1 MKLENKKTLLKS
13 MNNLSNSFGK
23 LINALETIQ
32 LEDKID
38 INDFIVDNY
47 PFKYELYEQ
56 YSSLFDWL
64 ESIENNIKKL

>member
-1 MKLENKKTLLKS
+1 MKLENKKNLLKS

-38 INDFIVDNY
+38 VNDFIVDNY
-47 PFKYELYEQ
+47 PFKSELYEQ
-56 YSSLFDWL
+56 YSRLFDWL
-64 ESIENNIKKL
+64 ESIENNIKEL

>member
-47 PFKYELYEQ
+47 PFKSELYEQ

-64 ESIENNIKKL
+64 ESIENNIREL